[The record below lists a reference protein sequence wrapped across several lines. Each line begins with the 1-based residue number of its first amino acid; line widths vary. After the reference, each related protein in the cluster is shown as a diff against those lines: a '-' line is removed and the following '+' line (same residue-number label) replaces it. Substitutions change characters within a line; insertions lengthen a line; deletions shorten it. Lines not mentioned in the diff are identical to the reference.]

1 MATATKTIISN
12 SNTRTVV
19 KVASATA
26 AGADTATITLAGIA
40 MSGQNTSSPKA
51 NITKIWYSTQAAS
64 YITLT
69 RNGVIVATLY
79 GQGVLEGFG
88 FAENNSSDIDVA
100 FNAGGTVIVELAK
113 LTGYSSML
121 PDVTGT

>member
-26 AGADTATITLAGIA
+26 VGADTATIALADIVMG
-40 MSGQNTSSPKA
+40 GQTASSPKA
-51 NITKIWYSTQAAS
+51 NITKIWYSVPAAG
-64 YITLT
+64 YVTLT
-69 RNGVIVATLY
+69 RNSVIVATLY
-79 GQGVLEGFG
+79 GQGEIDGFG
-88 FAENNSSDIDVA
+88 FAENNTNDVDVA
-100 FNAGGTVIVELAK
+100 FSAGGTVMVELAK